1 MLDVTRSYLSYW
13 AVCLL
18 LVSNCCAQDTAAET
32 EEVREDLAADLVDE
46 VANREETPFV
56 RLVQVPLPIQGT
68 VDTQVRRSIEQIL
81 SNIPDSTSRPIV
93 VLEFAPPATGTGES
107 SEFGRALDLSRFLAS
122 QKTSKARM
130 VAYIPETIR
139 GHAVLV
145 ALACEEIIMHPD
157 AQIGDAGVDES
168 NIDETLRRGY
178 SEIADRR
185 RTIPSAVAVGLLDRE
200 VQVRRLT
207 TAQGTRFA
215 LDSEV
220 AAIQAET
227 TVQKIDTI
235 IPVGEVGLLS
245 GDKLRLDYG
254 FVSHLA
260 QDRKQLAAALNVPPS
275 DLEIDPLLGGDWNAI
290 QIELHGPINS
300 VTVEQVMRRLEDRI
314 GSNDGV
320 NFVCVSIDSPGGSV
334 EDSLRL
340 ANYISGIES
349 TKVRTVAYVR
359 SEALSDAAIIAMACD
374 QLAMHKD
381 ATIGGSGAREMSRD
395 DLDTAKIA
403 VQEIMNGRDRA
414 WSLPIAMLDKDLE
427 VGEYQL
433 AETNITDYFCEE
445 ELAEQ
450 IDPDR
455 WERQEELSPTGDVL
469 QLTGEEA
476 GEIRLAHHV
485 VSDFDQFQQRYQLD
499 EAPEV
504 LKPNWAQELIV
515 ALATPQVAAGLLFI
529 GFFAIIVEA
538 SAPGLGIGGF
548 VAAVCFLLF
557 FWSNFLNGTAAWLEV
572 LLFISGI
579 VFISMEVLVL
589 PGFGI
594 FGLGGGIMVLA
605 SLVLATQTFVIP
617 QNEYQLRQLPSS
629 LLVVAAALGGVGIS
643 AFFLQKYLA
652 NLPFFNRMML
662 SPAEGEAAEELKRRE
677 AVVHFDHL
685 VGKQGRTT
693 TPLSLAGKADI
704 DGDLYNVVSDGLA
717 VEKSATIEVVEVV
730 GNRII
735 VRQVGA

>member
-1 MLDVTRSYLSYW
+1 MLDVMRSYLSCW
-13 AVCLL
+13 AVSLL
-18 LVSNCCAQDTAAET
+18 LVSICCGQDTTAET
-32 EEVREDLAADLVDE
+32 DEVGADLAGE
-46 VANREETPFV
+46 VANDVAIKEEPPFV

-81 SNIPDSTSRPIV
+81 SNVPKSTERPII
-93 VLEFAPPATGTGES
+93 VLEFAPPANGTGES

-122 QKTSKARM
+122 QATSQARM
-130 VAYIPETIR
+130 VAYIPKTVR

-157 AQIGDAGVDES
+157 AQIGDAGVDEA

-215 LDSEV
+215 LDEEV
-220 AAIQAET
+220 AEIQSET

-235 IPVGEVGLLS
+235 IPAGEVGLLS

-260 QDRKQLAAALNVPPS
+260 QDRKELASALNVPPS
-275 DLEIDPLLGGDWNAI
+275 DLEIDPLLGDDWKAI
-290 QIELHGPINS
+290 QIELHGAINT
-300 VTVEQVMRRLEDRI
+300 VTVDHVMRRLEDRL
-314 GSNDGV
+314 GGNDDV
-320 NFVCVSIDSPGGSV
+320 NFVCISIDSPGGSV

-340 ANYISGIES
+340 ANYLSGIES
-349 TKVRTVAYVR
+349 AKTRTVAYVP
-359 SEALSDAAIIAMACD
+359 SEALADAAIIAIACD
-374 QLAMHKD
+374 QLAVHED
-381 ATIGGSGAREMSRD
+381 ATIGGSGARELSRD
-395 DLDTAKIA
+395 DVDTAKITI
-403 VQEIMNGRDRA
+403 QEIMNGRDRA
-414 WSLPIAMLDKDLE
+414 WSLPVAMLDDSLE
-427 VGEYQL
+427 INEYQL

-445 ELAEQ
+445 ELQEQ
-450 IDPDR
+450 NDPDR
-455 WERQEELSPTGDVL
+455 WERQEELSASGEVL

-476 GEIRLAHHV
+476 GEIGLARHV
-485 VSDFDQFQQRYQLD
+485 VSDFNEFQQRYQLE

-504 LKPNWAQELIV
+504 LKPNWAQDLIV

-529 GFFAIIVEA
+529 GFFALIVEA
-538 SAPGLGIGGF
+538 SAPGIGVGGF
-548 VAAVCFLLF
+548 VSAVCFLLF
-557 FWSNFLNGTAAWLEV
+557 FWSNFLNGTAGWLEA
-572 LLFISGI
+572 LLFIGGLI
-579 VFISMEVLVL
+579 FISMEILVL

-605 SLVLATQTFVIP
+605 SLVLASQTFVIP

-629 LLVVAAALGGVGIS
+629 LLIVAAALGGVGIS

-652 NLPFFNRMML
+652 KLPFLNRMML
-662 SPAEGEAAEELKRRE
+662 APAEGEAAEELEHRE
-677 AVVHFDHL
+677 AVVHFEHL
-685 VGKQGRTT
+685 LGKQGRTT
-693 TPLSLAGKADI
+693 TPLALSGKADF
-704 DGDLYNVVSDGLA
+704 DGDLYDVVSDGLP
-717 VEKSATIEVVEVV
+717 VEKSATVEVVEVV

-735 VRQVGA
+735 VRQAT